1 MYVNVLRCVEL
12 LITYSAASTAQ
23 GSAVTSGFS
32 GAAGAWTSLLTYS
45 VPADYTFAD
54 TFGCIA
60 TVDTGTSTD
69 TGTTVQVE
77 EVSK

>member
-1 MYVNVLRCVEL
+1 MTN
-12 LITYSAASTAQ
+12 
-23 GSAVTSGFS
+23 GF
-32 GAAGAWTSLLTYS
+32 GGLAGAWTSLLTYS
-45 VPADYTFAD
+45 VPAGYTFAD

-69 TGTTVQVE
+69 SGRTVQVE

>member
-1 MYVNVLRCVEL
+1 M
-12 LITYSAASTAQ
+12 
-23 GSAVTSGFS
+23 TSGFS

-60 TVDTGTSTD
+60 TVDSVASTV
-69 TGTTVQVE
+69 TAGTTVQVE